1 MTEVYDKIKG
11 HAVAQSDADLR
22 CLITGNPC
30 GTDTWEK
37 HSACKCVNC
46 QTWLAALAQSDAEPD
61 EDKPLGFR
69 TNDVPDPY
77 AEEPQT
83 LRDAADNLLLAIG
96 MGWDLYGCVENLR
109 AALTRSDAEPV
120 RVVHDDAFGWGVLLN
135 GKPVKCLFNSKE
147 ETVAWLCAA
156 LAQSDAPRPDAS
168 AGQNIQRYMRDD
180 IDGDTRTPEQ
190 KQPGPKYVPI
200 GGAGNGA

>member
-1 MTEVYDKIKG
+1 MPEVYDKIKG
-11 HAVAQSDADLR
+11 HAVTNETLS
-22 CLITGNPC
+22 
-30 GTDTWEK
+30 E
-37 HSACKCVNC
+37 HSLG
-46 QTWLAALAQSDAEPD
+46 LAAQAWCEPETSHKIMDEALCMAFARILDRVKAQ
-61 EDKPLGFR
+61 
-69 TNDVPDPY
+69 
-77 AEEPQT
+77 
-83 LRDAADNLLLAIG
+83 
-96 MGWDLYGCVENLR
+96 
-109 AALTRSDAEPV
+109 SDAEPV

-168 AGQNIQRYMRDD
+168 AEQNILRYMRDD